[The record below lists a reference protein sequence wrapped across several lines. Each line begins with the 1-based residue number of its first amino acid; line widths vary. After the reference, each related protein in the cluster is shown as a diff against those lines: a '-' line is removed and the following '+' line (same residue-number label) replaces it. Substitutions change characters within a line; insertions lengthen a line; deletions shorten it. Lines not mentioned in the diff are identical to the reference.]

1 MELETHILFN
11 IFRKAHP
18 ILFWVIILLTI
29 VIPLISVG
37 FVLFVKDENVR
48 LVFSDIAAP
57 YYGLLATVAL
67 FFAAKQAR
75 GISKRLALGWGFLA
89 LALFSYT
96 LGDIFWSYIELVLK
110 ESPFPSIADGL
121 YLSLYPLF
129 FTGMLLLPSKKLNLT
144 EWIKRT
150 IDLNIVMISAS
161 LAYWIFLIGPIF
173 GTDSTTPFLEK
184 FLAAAYP
191 VGDLF
196 LLFSILIIIYYR
208 SEKLILGSI
217 LLLGSGT
224 IMMIATDTIYGYQSS
239 VGTYVSGGFVDLGWN
254 FAFILMFYAGL
265 YQAVASKYY
274 KEDSARANQNLLFVQ
289 KGISQFLPYTP
300 YLWVAGA
307 YYLLSAD
314 HHFESIINS
323 DILFLSVG
331 LIIGLVIIRQ
341 ILTLNENK
349 NLLSSVKMSLEKE
362 NIHVFELNKINRSL
376 QKEMVE
382 RKRVEDQLS
391 HDALHDGLT
400 GLANRVLFM
409 DRLDHAVKM
418 TKRDQENNYSMLF
431 IDIDNFK
438 SINDGLGHF
447 AGDKV
452 LIELSKRLI
461 NCARATDTV
470 ARFGGDEFAILLEHS
485 REKNTSISVA
495 NRILAEIR
503 RPFLNDGKE
512 ILTSCSIGIVKEILE
527 YVNPEDILRD
537 VDIALYKA
545 KERGKGQFE
554 VFTLEMRT
562 LAMSRLEIEADLH
575 RAIINGEFYLAYQ
588 PICSLEGN
596 DIGGVEAL
604 IRWRHPLRGVVM
616 PNDFIQIAEKSGMI
630 VQIGDW
636 VLLEACTQ
644 LTKWHHDYPDLEN
657 LYMSINISGIQIN
670 QNDFIEKVKDT
681 LLVTNLDPK
690 KLILEITENAFI
702 ENQSLINKLLEELR
716 EIGVSFA
723 IDDFGTGYSA
733 LSYLQ
738 NLSVDT
744 IKIDK
749 SFVDGVADSKK
760 GFEIVKTII
769 LLAQEMGMK
778 TVAEGIETGEQL
790 EILKSLLCSS
800 GQGYHL
806 SRPVDVHHIETILQN
821 QGKMEVI

>member
-1 MELETHILFN
+1 MELETHILLN

-150 IDLNIVMISAS
+150 IDLSIVMISAS

-239 VGTYVSGGFVDLGWN
+239 VDTYVSGGFVDLGWN

-274 KEDSARANQNLLFVQ
+274 KEDSARANQSLLSVQ

-307 YYLLSAD
+307 YYLLRTD
-314 HHFESIINS
+314 HHFENIINS
-323 DILFLSVG
+323 NILFLSVG
-331 LIIGLVIIRQ
+331 LIIGLVVIRQ

-409 DRLDHAVKM
+409 DRLAHAVKM

-485 REKNTSISVA
+485 REKNTSLSVA
-495 NRILAEIR
+495 NRILAEI
-503 RPFLNDGKE
+503 
-512 ILTSCSIGIVKEILE
+512 T
-527 YVNPEDILRD
+527 
-537 VDIALYKA
+537 A
-545 KERGKGQFE
+545 
-554 VFTLEMRT
+554 
-562 LAMSRLEIEADLH
+562 
-575 RAIINGEFYLAYQ
+575 AI
-588 PICSLEGN
+588 S
-596 DIGGVEAL
+596 
-604 IRWRHPLRGVVM
+604 
-616 PNDFIQIAEKSGMI
+616 
-630 VQIGDW
+630 
-636 VLLEACTQ
+636 
-644 LTKWHHDYPDLEN
+644 
-657 LYMSINISGIQIN
+657 
-670 QNDFIEKVKDT
+670 
-681 LLVTNLDPK
+681 
-690 KLILEITENAFI
+690 
-702 ENQSLINKLLEELR
+702 
-716 EIGVSFA
+716 
-723 IDDFGTGYSA
+723 
-733 LSYLQ
+733 
-738 NLSVDT
+738 
-744 IKIDK
+744 
-749 SFVDGVADSKK
+749 
-760 GFEIVKTII
+760 
-769 LLAQEMGMK
+769 
-778 TVAEGIETGEQL
+778 
-790 EILKSLLCSS
+790 
-800 GQGYHL
+800 
-806 SRPVDVHHIETILQN
+806 
-821 QGKMEVI
+821 